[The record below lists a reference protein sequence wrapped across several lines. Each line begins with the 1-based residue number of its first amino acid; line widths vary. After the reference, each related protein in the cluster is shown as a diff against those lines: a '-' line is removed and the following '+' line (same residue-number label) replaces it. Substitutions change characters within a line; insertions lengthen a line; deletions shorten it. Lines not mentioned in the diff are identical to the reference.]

1 MSRWSVEGHRT
12 ARKGHMRAARRAAAL
27 ARDPECSRE
36 TQRVWRDHARQHI
49 KAARRE
55 HWLLVAQARAISAG
69 MFLRKTIGA
78 HSRAPSARLRLH

>member
-1 MSRWSVEGHRT
+1 VSRWDVSAH
-12 ARKGHMRAARRAAAL
+12 RAARVAHIRKARIAAAF
-27 ARDPECSRE
+27 ARDPECDKGTRAIWRE
-36 TQRVWRDHARQHI
+36 HARQHV

-78 HSRAPSARLRLH
+78 HVRATRH